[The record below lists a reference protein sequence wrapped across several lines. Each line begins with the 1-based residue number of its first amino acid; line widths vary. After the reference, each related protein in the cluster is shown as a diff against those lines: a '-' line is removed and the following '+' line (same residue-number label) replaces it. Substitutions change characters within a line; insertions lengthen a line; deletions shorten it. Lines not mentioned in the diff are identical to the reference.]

1 MIRFTRTSSIVP
13 GKLGEALVFAKQ
25 VSDFLEQEHGL
36 KVELM
41 MPVGGNP
48 HRIAWRSEYSSL
60 GALEDFHTKTMKDPK
75 YLEILTKAAQIFIP
89 GSANDEIWR
98 TL

>member
-1 MIRFTRTSSIVP
+1 MIRFIRTSSIAP
-13 GKLGEALVFAKQ
+13 GKLGDALAFAKQ
-25 VSDFLEQEHGL
+25 VCDFLEKEHGQ

-60 GALEDFHTKTMKDPK
+60 GALEDFQTKTMKDPK
-75 YLEILTKAAQIFIP
+75 YLEILSKAAQIFIP